1 MIESDKNNEPDK
13 TNESDK
19 SNESDKNKNDVILR
33 FAEKTDALAID
44 IILSTYFLDRDDI
57 PYEHFRVA
65 EKNGKII
72 GCAAFEK
79 SETPAEKETFF
90 EIHTIAVLPP
100 YKGKGYGKRLL
111 AQLISDIQSLPEAKG
126 INKIYTRTTA
136 PDFFI
141 REGFEKADIDRK
153 QRWSECVRCD
163 KIDICSQTILVKKI

>member
-1 MIESDKNNEPDK
+1 MI
-13 TNESDK
+13 
-19 SNESDKNKNDVILR
+19 ESDKNKNDVILR
-33 FAEKTDALAID
+33 SAEKTDSLSID

-57 PYEHFRVA
+57 PYERFRVA

-72 GCAAFEK
+72 GCAAFVK
-79 SETPAEKETFF
+79 LETPEEKETFF

-111 AQLISDIQSLPEAKG
+111 DQLISDIQSLPEAEWAKE
-126 INKIYTRTTA
+126 IYTRTTA

-141 REGFEKADIDRK
+141 HEGFEKVDIDKK

-163 KIDICSQTILVKKI
+163 KIDICSQTILVKKIQ